1 MRLPKLVRKKR
12 GLRNLVRTI
21 RKGPF
26 TILLFHSVGRN
37 AAAGF
42 LPAGLDCEPGFF
54 RSVLKMLAAEA
65 TVLSLH
71 DLIAAIRE
79 KRVPP
84 NAVVITFDDG
94 YRDTLT
100 VAWPMLKAFGFPA
113 IVFPPTDAIGSNEL
127 LPLHALYYHKLLSGP
142 HMPASDTIERGHCI
156 VKLLREPQRAAPAIG
171 RELYLNWDELRTLRA
186 EGMEIGGHTCSHTWL
201 AALTGEEQQR
211 EIADCK
217 AILEK
222 NVGQP
227 IESFAYPFG
236 YYDTSFTNATLEIV
250 RRHFAAAVASVPDA
264 AGRVDLLQLP
274 RLSINQFYN
283 P

>member
-12 GLRNLVRTI
+12 GLRNLARTI

-37 AAAGF
+37 AAASF

-65 TVLSLH
+65 TVLSFH
-71 DLIAAIRE
+71 DLVAAIRAQ
-79 KRVPP
+79 RVPP
-84 NAVVITFDDG
+84 DAVVITFDDG

-100 VAWPMLKAFGFPA
+100 VAWPLLKEFGFPA
-113 IVFPPTDAIGSNEL
+113 ILFPPTDAIGSNEL
-127 LPLHALYYHKLLSGP
+127 LPLHALYYHGLLSGP
-142 HMPASDTIERGHCI
+142 HVPASNSIERGHYI
-156 VKLLREPQRAAPAIG
+156 VKLLREPRRATPAIG
-171 RELYLNWDELRTLRA
+171 RDLYLDWDELRSLRA
-186 EGMEIGGHTCSHTWL
+186 EGMEIGGHTCSHAWL
-201 AALTGEEQQR
+201 AALSGEEQQR

-222 NVGQP
+222 NLGQP
-227 IESFAYPFG
+227 VESFAYPFG

-250 RRHFAAAVASVPDA
+250 RRHFAAAVASVEDA
-264 AGRVDLLQLP
+264 TIRIDLHRLP
-274 RLSINQFYN
+274 RQSINNFYS